1 MSRRDKQTN
10 KETQGQQK
18 GRPTRAQRKSIIA
31 AAIGLEDVQGVG
43 AVEGVNATTSPQF
56 SAPAQ
61 TSAFS
66 AFGKDAARPDV
77 EGFEGR
83 HVNNYANIAPAN
95 EMTKQCSMVHRM
107 EEKDKRDV
115 DPRDLHKLLPSAMLT
130 SESLDLRPDGKVVR
144 GISGMDVHKVL
155 EDQAMQFHAERK
167 NGSPDHELSADV
179 PRLSPTVEEHAHG
192 SPDRHARSFS
202 NQGLMSVEQP
212 NPNSPVTG
220 WPAAAVLG
228 IMHPMNHTLSHIAK
242 QHVSSPAE
250 LIATNP
256 LIYSDSNT
264 AMARLTGAPGSML
277 MDWNAYHSNGGPQI
291 YSQTSYPTPS
301 TQPVILEHPAQE
313 EQYTVNYH
321 QIASQASS
329 NNVLQET
336 SSSRESVSSSSEKDG
351 SSDGA
356 SKKFKSLEA
365 ALAWCHVQHSQK
377 QVPIVPKDD
386 VRKLVDFQLNS
397 GKPIRAPWYR
407 PQGEKSENAKPV
419 EKPVEKKPIVAPP
432 RMRRPL
438 NKVKKQGTGFFCPPG
453 ASLARV

>member
-10 KETQGQQK
+10 KAETQGPQK
-18 GRPTRAQRKSIIA
+18 GRPTRAHRKSIIA
-31 AAIGLEDVQGVG
+31 AAIGLEDVQGVA

-56 SAPAQ
+56 NAPAQ

-77 EGFEGR
+77 EDFEGR
-83 HVNNYANIAPAN
+83 HVNNYDIAPAN

-115 DPRDLHKLLPSAMLT
+115 DPRDLHKLLPQAMLT

-155 EDQAMQFHAERK
+155 EDQAMQFQAERK
-167 NGSPDHELSADV
+167 NGGTDRELTGEV
-179 PRLSPTVEEHAHG
+179 PRLSPTVEEQG
-192 SPDRHARSFS
+192 SPNRRTRSFS
-202 NQGLMSVEQP
+202 NQGLVSVEQP
-212 NPNSPVTG
+212 IPNSPVTG

-228 IMHPMNHTLSHIAK
+228 IMHPMNHTLGHIAK
-242 QHVSSPAE
+242 QQASTPSE

-256 LIYSDSNT
+256 LIYSDTNA
-264 AMARLTGAPGSML
+264 AMARLTGAPGGML
-277 MDWNAYHSNGGPQI
+277 MDWTAYNRGTQI
-291 YSQTSYPTPS
+291 YSQTSYPTPT
-301 TQPVILEHPAQE
+301 TQPVILEHPTQE
-313 EQYTVNYH
+313 EQYAMNYH
-321 QIASQASS
+321 RLASQASNTVS
-329 NNVLQET
+329 NET
-336 SSSRESVSSSSEKDG
+336 ASTKGSDSSSSEKDG
-351 SSDGA
+351 STDG

-407 PQGEKSENAKPV
+407 PQNEKEDVKPV
-419 EKPVEKKPIVAPP
+419 EKPVEKKPIVVPP
-432 RMRRPL
+432 RMRRPMN

-453 ASLARV
+453 APLARV